1 MDKRTLLAIVL
12 ALIVLVL
19 YQYLVPSPKP
29 PKMEEQKVE
38 KDVPQATKTK
48 EEKEK
53 TPPKAKRPLP
63 AEVIEEKLIHIDTEL
78 YRAILTN
85 KGAVIKSLALKR
97 YTDKDKIPVQ
107 LLLTKEPSIL
117 PLSILPAG
125 DSQEIN
131 KGVLKGTYKVDTAKV
146 ILGKDRGK
154 ETVTFFYQDSSG
166 ASVKKTLTFYSND
179 YRIDLKILTEGITGG
194 YTLSMGQDFGIF
206 EPKEGYGH
214 VGPVSRIDGNN
225 ITSNRDK
232 IKEPLNYK
240 GNIAWTALEDKYFT
254 AALAPV
260 SKVDGVVVN
269 KIGDSVTTGLTVMSQ
284 DGEFILYA
292 GPKEYDRL
300 KTLKVGLEEIID
312 YGWFPLGR
320 TGNKLLALPF
330 FRLLKLFYGFLNN
343 YGLAIILLT
352 MLVRIV
358 FIPLTNKS
366 QKSMKAMQA
375 LAPKINEL
383 REKHKKDPQRMNKEI
398 MGLYKKH
405 KVNPM
410 GGCLPMLLQLPI
422 FIALYNVL
430 MYAIELRGAPF
441 YLWIRDLSSKDPF
454 YVFPIVMGISMF
466 IQQKMT
472 PTSADPMQSKIM
484 MFLPVI
490 FTFMFLNLPSGLVLY
505 WLVNNILSIAQ
516 QYYINKKLA

>member
-19 YQYLVPSPKP
+19 YQFLVPPTKP

-38 KDVPQATKTK
+38 KGISPATKTT

-53 TPPKAKRPLP
+53 TPHKAKEPIST
-63 AEVIEEKLIHIDTEL
+63 EVIEEKLIHVDTEL

-85 KGAVIKSLALKR
+85 KGAVIKSLELKK

-107 LLLTKEPSIL
+107 LLQTKEPSIL
-117 PLSILPAG
+117 PLSILPTG
-125 DSQEIN
+125 NSQEMN
-131 KGVLKGTYKVDTAKV
+131 KGILKGTYKVDTEKV
-146 ILGKDRGK
+146 TLSKDHGK
-154 ETVTFFYQDSSG
+154 ETVTFFYQDLSG
-166 ASVKKTLTFYSND
+166 ASVKKILTFYSND
-179 YRIDLKILTEGITGG
+179 YRIDLKILTEGITGD
-194 YTLSMGQDFGIF
+194 YTLSLGQDFGIF

-225 ITSNRDK
+225 IMSNRDK

-254 AALAPV
+254 AALAPI

-269 KIGDSVTTGLTVMSQ
+269 KIGDSVSTGLIVMSQ
-284 DGEFILYA
+284 DGEFIIYA

-330 FRLLKLFYGFLNN
+330 FRLLKLFYSFLDN
-343 YGLAIILLT
+343 YGLAIMLLT
-352 MLVRIV
+352 ILIKVI

-375 LAPKINEL
+375 LTPKINEI
-383 REKHKKDPQRMNKEI
+383 REKFKKDPQRMNKEI
-398 MGLYKKH
+398 MGLYKKN

-410 GGCLPMLLQLPI
+410 GGCLPMLLQLPV

-430 MYAIELRGAPF
+430 MYSIELRGAPF

-454 YVFPIVMGISMF
+454 YVLPIVMGISMF

-472 PTSADPMQSKIM
+472 PTSADPMQAKIM
-484 MFLPVI
+484 LVLPVI
-490 FTFMFLNLPSGLVLY
+490 FTFMFLSLPSGLVLY